1 MKRIIIITLLAA
13 ILLCGCAKEAAIPKL
28 EIIFFD
34 VGKAD
39 SFFMQSGG
47 DTLLMDAGKVD
58 DGEYVAEQLRKMGI
72 QTIDHFVIT
81 HFDLTL
87 KRDIASSVGARTVLK
102 PISSFILS
110 YVFFAYLYLSVPFSH
125 NTRKLRGDRS
135 FLVIFL

>member
-1 MKRIIIITLLAA
+1 MKRIIIIAVLAA
-13 ILLCGCAKEAAIPKL
+13 ILLCGCAEEAAIPKL

-72 QTIDHFVIT
+72 QTRSDRT
-81 HFDLTL
+81 TNDDNKT
-87 KRDIASSVGARTVLK
+87 RIAA
-102 PISSFILS
+102 
-110 YVFFAYLYLSVPFSH
+110 FSH
-125 NTRKLRGDRS
+125 RKNCQGLS
-135 FLVIFL
+135 LF